1 MLTYN
6 KHLDTEKEI
15 LENIAQYIINEK
27 IYKKI
32 AITEELWYI
41 NLTAK
46 KLHKSP
52 LTILK
57 NIGRILNEK
66 LGKEYGKTQLKL
78 RKELEKENENDKYE
92 EWMRKWGA
100 K

>member
-1 MLTYN
+1 M
-6 KHLDTEKEI
+6 TEEEI
-15 LENIAQYIINEK
+15 LENLAQYIINDEV
-27 IYKKI
+27 YKKM

-46 KLHKSP
+46 RLHKTP

-57 NIGRILNEK
+57 NLGRILNER
-66 LGKEYGKTQLKL
+66 LGNDYSKTQLKL
-78 RKELEKENENDKYE
+78 RLKLDKENENDKYE

>member
-1 MLTYN
+1 M
-6 KHLDTEKEI
+6 TEEEI
-15 LENIAQYIINEK
+15 LENLAQYIINDEV
-27 IYKKI
+27 YKKM

-46 KLHKSP
+46 RLHKTP

-57 NIGRILNEK
+57 NLGRILNER
-66 LGKEYGKTQLKL
+66 LGKEYSKTQLKL
-78 RKELEKENENDKYE
+78 RLKLDKEHENDKYE

>member
-1 MLTYN
+1 M
-6 KHLDTEKEI
+6 TEEEI
-15 LENIAQYIINEK
+15 LENLAQYIINENV
-27 IYKKI
+27 YKKI

-46 KLHKSP
+46 RLHKTP

-57 NIGRILNEK
+57 NLGRILNER
-66 LGKEYGKTQLKL
+66 LGKDYSKIQLKL
-78 RKELEKENENDKYE
+78 RLKLDKKNENDKYE

>member
-1 MLTYN
+1 MS
-6 KHLDTEKEI
+6 EEEI
-15 LENIAQYIINEK
+15 LENLAQYIINEK
-27 IYKKI
+27 LYKKI

-46 KLHKSP
+46 KLRKTP

-57 NIGRILNEK
+57 MLGRILNEK
-66 LGKEYGKTQLKL
+66 LGDDYSKIQLKL
-78 RKELEKENENDKYE
+78 RLKKDKENSNDKYE
-92 EWMRKWGA
+92 EWMRRWGA

>member
-1 MLTYN
+1 M
-6 KHLDTEKEI
+6 TEEEI
-15 LENIAQYIINEK
+15 LENLAQYIINENV
-27 IYKKI
+27 YKKI

-46 KLHKSP
+46 RLHKTP

-57 NIGRILNEK
+57 NLGRILNER
-66 LGKEYGKTQLKL
+66 LGKDYSKIQLKL
-78 RKELEKENENDKYE
+78 RLKLDKENENDKYE

>member
-1 MLTYN
+1 M
-6 KHLDTEKEI
+6 TEEEI
-15 LENIAQYIINEK
+15 LENLAQYIINENV
-27 IYKKI
+27 YKKI

-41 NLTAK
+41 NITAK
-46 KLHKSP
+46 RLHKTP

-57 NIGRILNEK
+57 NLGRILNER
-66 LGKEYGKTQLKL
+66 LGKDYSKIQLKL
-78 RKELEKENENDKYE
+78 RLKLDKENENDKYE

>member
-1 MLTYN
+1 M
-6 KHLDTEKEI
+6 TEEEI
-15 LENIAQYIINEK
+15 LENLAQYIINDEV
-27 IYKKI
+27 YKKM

-46 KLHKSP
+46 RLHKTP

-57 NIGRILNEK
+57 NLGRILNKK
-66 LGKEYGKTQLKL
+66 LGKDYSKIQLKL
-78 RKELEKENENDKYE
+78 RLKLDKENENDKYE

>member
-1 MLTYN
+1 M
-6 KHLDTEKEI
+6 TEEEI
-15 LENIAQYIINEK
+15 LENLAQYIINDEV
-27 IYKKI
+27 YKKM

-46 KLHKSP
+46 RLHKTP

-57 NIGRILNEK
+57 NLGRILNER
-66 LGKEYGKTQLKL
+66 LGKDYSKIQLKL
-78 RKELEKENENDKYE
+78 RLKLDKENENDKYE